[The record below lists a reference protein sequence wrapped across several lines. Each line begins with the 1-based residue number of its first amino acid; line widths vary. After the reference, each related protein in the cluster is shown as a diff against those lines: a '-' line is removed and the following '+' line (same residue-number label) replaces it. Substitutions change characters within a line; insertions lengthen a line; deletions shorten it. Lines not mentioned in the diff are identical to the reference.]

1 MGYQQ
6 AQARAAQL
14 RSELH
19 AHNHRYHVL
28 QAPVVS
34 DGEYDALLRELAGL
48 EAAHPKLAV
57 ADSPTQRVGGG
68 VAEKFAKV
76 RHPQPILSLANAFGA
91 ADVAAWFARIVKLDE
106 RVAGSAFVVEPK
118 IDGLTVVLHY
128 ADGIFVLGATRGDG
142 ETGEDITANL
152 RTVRALPLR
161 LPVAANATL
170 KAPHRLVV
178 RGEAFFPTAAF
189 ETWNNSL
196 AAAGERTYV
205 NPRNAASGALRQL
218 DSSLTAGRPIAL
230 LCYQILEME
239 GAVASTQWQ
248 VLELLRALGFP
259 VAPTARRCATLPDA
273 IAECES
279 WAERR
284 DTLGYGTDGLV
295 IKLDDLVLQR
305 ELGYSGKDP
314 RGAVAFKF
322 PSQEVTTQLLD
333 IGVNVGRTGVLT
345 PFASL
350 EAVEVGGVTV
360 RNATL
365 HNFDFIAEKDIR
377 IGDRVLIKRAGEV
390 IPYIIGVMPGA
401 RTTKLRSFKPPAVCP
416 ECSAPVRQT
425 EGEVAL
431 YCVNAAC
438 PAQRKRNL
446 EHFAGRSA
454 MDVEGLGERVAEQLV
469 DAGLVQDAADIFSL
483 NKEQLL
489 GLEGFAEKKA
499 ASLLA
504 AIAAVRTRPL
514 ERLLV
519 ALGMRSVGDV
529 LARDL
534 AARFGSLDALRACD
548 AAELQALD
556 GVGPATAA
564 AIADWFAQP
573 GNQQL
578 LHKLQAANCWPVQEA
593 RAQPLSG
600 PLTGRTFVIT
610 GTLLGLSR
618 EAAAE
623 LIAGAGGK
631 VSGSIS
637 KKTSYLLAGENP
649 GSKLTRAQELGVPV
663 IDATALKDIIAG

>member
-1 MGYQQ
+1 MNYQQ
-6 AQARAAQL
+6 AQERAAQL
-14 RSELH
+14 RTELH

-28 QAPVVS
+28 QAPVIA
-34 DGEYDALLRELAGL
+34 DGEYDALLTELAGL
-48 EAAHPKLAV
+48 EASYPKLAV

-91 ADVAAWFARIVKLDE
+91 ADVMAWFARIIKLDE

-128 ADGIFVLGATRGDG
+128 VDGIFVLGATRGDG

-161 LPVAANATL
+161 LPVDAGATV
-170 KAPHRLVV
+170 KAPQRLVV

-189 ETWNNSL
+189 DTWNSSL

-218 DSSLTAGRPIAL
+218 DSSLTAARPIAL

-239 GAVASTQWQ
+239 GAVAATQWQ

-259 VAPTARRCATLPDA
+259 VAPTARCCQTLPDA

-295 IKLDDLVLQR
+295 IKLNDLVLQR

-350 EAVEVGGVTV
+350 EPVEVGGVTV
-360 RNATL
+360 RNSTL

-401 RTTKLRSFKPPAVCP
+401 RNTKLRSFKPPAVCP
-416 ECSAPVRQT
+416 ECSAPVQQAA
-425 EGEVAL
+425 GEVAL

-469 DAGLVQDAADIFSL
+469 DAGLVQDAADIFAL

-489 GLEGFAEKKA
+489 RLEGFAEKKA

-504 AIAAVRTRPL
+504 AIAVVRTRPL

-519 ALGMRSVGDV
+519 ALGMRGVGDV

-534 AARFGSLDALRACD
+534 AARFGSLDALQACE
-548 AAELQALD
+548 AEELQLLD

-564 AIADWFAQP
+564 AVADWFAQP
-573 GNQQL
+573 GNEQL
-578 LHKLQAANCWPVQEA
+578 LRKLRAASCWPVQVA
-593 RAQPLSG
+593 RALQAAGPLSG
-600 PLTGRTFVIT
+600 KTVVIT
-610 GTLLGLSR
+610 GTLPGLSR

-623 LIAGAGGK
+623 LITNAGGK
-631 VSGSIS
+631 VSGSVS
-637 KKTSYLLAGENP
+637 KKTSYLLAGENA
-649 GSKLTRAQELGVPV
+649 GSKFARAQELGVPV
-663 IDATALKDIIAG
+663 IDVAALRDIISE

>member
-1 MGYQQ
+1 MNYQQ
-6 AQARAAQL
+6 AQARAEQL
-14 RSELH
+14 RAELH

-28 QAPVVS
+28 QAPVIA

-48 EAAHPKLAV
+48 EAAYPKLAV

-128 ADGIFVLGATRGDG
+128 EAGIFVLGATRGDG
-142 ETGEDITANL
+142 ETGEDITVNL

-161 LPVAANATL
+161 LPVDARATV
-170 KAPHRLVV
+170 KAPQRLVV

-196 AAAGERTYV
+196 SAAGERSYV

-218 DSSLTAGRPIAL
+218 DSSLTAARPIAL

-239 GAVASTQWQ
+239 GAVAATQWQ
-248 VLELLRALGFP
+248 VLELLRTLGFP

-305 ELGYSGKDP
+305 ALGYSGKDP

-350 EAVEVGGVTV
+350 EPVEVGGVTV

-401 RTTKLRSFKPPAVCP
+401 RTGKLRTFKAPAVCP
-416 ECSAPVRQT
+416 ECSAPVQQA

-469 DAGLVQDAADIFSL
+469 DAGLVMDAADIFAL

-499 ASLLA
+499 SSLLA
-504 AIAAVRTRPL
+504 AIAAVRARPL

-519 ALGMRSVGDV
+519 ALGMRGVGDV

-534 AARFGSLDALRACD
+534 AARFGSLDALQVC
-548 AAELQALD
+548 AAEELQLLD

-564 AIADWFAQP
+564 AVADWFAQP
-573 GNQQL
+573 GNRQL
-578 LHKLQAANCWPVQEA
+578 LRKLRAADCWPVQSA
-593 RAQPLSG
+593 RAQPAAGPLSG
-600 PLTGRTFVIT
+600 KTLVIT
-610 GTLLGLSR
+610 GTLPGLSR
-618 EAAAE
+618 EAAVE
-623 LIAGAGGK
+623 LITGAGGK
-631 VSGSIS
+631 VSGSVS
-637 KKTSYLLAGENP
+637 KKTSYLLAGENA
-649 GSKLTRAQELGVPV
+649 GSKLTRAQELGVSV
-663 IDATALKDIIAG
+663 IDVLALKDIIGV

>member
-1 MGYQQ
+1 MNYQQ
-6 AQARAAQL
+6 AQERAAQL
-14 RSELH
+14 RTELH

-28 QAPVVS
+28 QAPVIA
-34 DGEYDALLRELAGL
+34 DGEYDALLTELAGL
-48 EAAHPKLAV
+48 EASYPKLAV

-91 ADVAAWFARIVKLDE
+91 ADVMAWFARIIKLDE

-128 ADGIFVLGATRGDG
+128 VDGIFVLGATRGDG

-161 LPVAANATL
+161 LPVDAGATV
-170 KAPHRLVV
+170 KAPQRLVV

-189 ETWNNSL
+189 DTWNSSL

-218 DSSLTAGRPIAL
+218 DSSLTAARPIAL

-239 GAVASTQWQ
+239 GAVAATQWQ

-259 VAPTARRCATLPDA
+259 VAPTARCCQTLPDA

-295 IKLDDLVLQR
+295 IKLNDLVLQR

-350 EAVEVGGVTV
+350 EPVEVGGVTV

-401 RTTKLRSFKPPAVCP
+401 RNTKLRSFKPPAVCP
-416 ECSAPVRQT
+416 ECSAPVQQAA
-425 EGEVAL
+425 GEVAL

-469 DAGLVQDAADIFSL
+469 DAGLVQDAADIFAL

-489 GLEGFAEKKA
+489 RLEGFAEKKA

-504 AIAAVRTRPL
+504 AIAVVRTRPL

-519 ALGMRSVGDV
+519 ALGMRGVGDV

-534 AARFGSLDALRACD
+534 AARFGSLDALQACG
-548 AAELQALD
+548 AEELQLLD

-564 AIADWFAQP
+564 AVADWFAQP
-573 GNQQL
+573 GNEQL
-578 LHKLQAANCWPVQEA
+578 LRKLRAASCWPVQVA
-593 RAQPLSG
+593 RALQAAGPLSG
-600 PLTGRTFVIT
+600 KTVVIT
-610 GTLLGLSR
+610 GTLPSLSR

-623 LIAGAGGK
+623 LITNAGGK
-631 VSGSIS
+631 VSGSVS
-637 KKTSYLLAGENP
+637 KKTSYLLAGENA
-649 GSKLTRAQELGVPV
+649 GSKFARAQELGVPV
-663 IDATALKDIIAG
+663 IDVAALRDIISE

>member
-1 MGYQQ
+1 M
-6 AQARAAQL
+6 RAAQL
-14 RSELH
+14 RAELH

-28 QAPVVS
+28 QSPVVS
-34 DGEYDALLRELAGL
+34 DGEYDALLRELAAL
-48 EAAHPKLAV
+48 EAAHPRLV
-57 ADSPTQRVGGG
+57 VVDSPTQRVGGS

-76 RHPQPILSLANAFGA
+76 RHPQPILSLANAFGG

-106 RVAGSAFVVEPK
+106 RVADSAFVVEPK

-128 ADGIFVLGATRGDG
+128 LDGVFVQGATRGDG

-161 LPVAANATL
+161 LPAAAGAAVVA
-170 KAPHRLVV
+170 PRRIVV

-189 ETWNNSL
+189 ETWNSSL

-205 NPRNAASGALRQL
+205 NARNAASGALRQL

-230 LCYQILEME
+230 LCYQILELE
-239 GAVASTQWQ
+239 GAIASTQWQ
-248 VLELLRALGFP
+248 VLELLRELGFP
-259 VAPTARRCATLPDA
+259 VAPTAKRCGSLVEA

-279 WAERR
+279 WSDRR

-295 IKLDDLVLQR
+295 IKLDNLLLQR
-305 ELGYSGKDP
+305 ELGNSGKDP
-314 RGAVAFKF
+314 RGAIAFKF
-322 PSQEVTTQLLD
+322 PAQEVTTQLLD

-377 IGDRVLIKRAGEV
+377 IGDRVLLKRAGEV
-390 IPYIIGVMPGA
+390 IPYIIGVLPGA
-401 RTTKLRSFKPPAVCP
+401 RTGKLRAYKPPGKCP
-416 ECSAPVRQT
+416 ECGAPVQQNA
-425 EGEVAL
+425 GEVAL
-431 YCVNAAC
+431 YCVSAAC

-446 EHFAGRSA
+446 EHFASRSA

-469 DAGLVQDAADIFSL
+469 DAGLVLDAADIFAL
-483 NKEQLL
+483 DKAQLL

-499 ASLLA
+499 AGLLA
-504 AIAAVRTRPL
+504 AIATVRTRPL
-514 ERLLV
+514 ERLLI
-519 ALGMRSVGDV
+519 ALGMRGVGDV

-534 AARFGSLDALRACD
+534 AARFGSLDALRDCAP
-548 AAELQALD
+548 AEMQALD
-556 GVGPATAA
+556 GVGPATVA

-578 LHKLQAANCWPVQEA
+578 LQKLRAADCWPVQA
-593 RAQPLSG
+593 PRVQPLAGPLSG
-600 PLTGRTFVIT
+600 KTVVIT
-610 GTLLGLSR
+610 GTLPSLSR
-618 EAAAE
+618 EAAAQ
-623 LIAGAGGK
+623 LIAAAGGK
-631 VSGSIS
+631 VAGSVS
-637 KKTSYLLAGENP
+637 SKTSYVLAGENA
-649 GSKLTRAQELGVPV
+649 GSKLTRAQELGVTV
-663 IDATALKDIIAG
+663 IDEAALKDIIAG

>member
-1 MGYQQ
+1 MSYQQ

-259 VAPTARRCATLPDA
+259 VAPTARRCAALPDA

-295 IKLDDLVLQR
+295 IKLDDLLLQR

-333 IGVNVGRTGVLT
+333 IGVTVGRTGVLT

-401 RTTKLRSFKPPAVCP
+401 RITKLRSFKPPAVCP
-416 ECSAPVRQT
+416 ECSAPVHQT

-469 DAGLVQDAADIFSL
+469 DAGLVQDAADIFLL

-610 GTLLGLSR
+610 GTLPGLSR

-663 IDATALKDIIAG
+663 IDATALKAIIAG

>member
-1 MGYQQ
+1 MNHQQ
-6 AQARAAQL
+6 AQVRAARL
-14 RSELH
+14 RAELH

-28 QAPVVS
+28 QAPVVA

-48 EAAHPKLAV
+48 EAAHPQLVAV
-57 ADSPTQRVGGG
+57 DSPTQRVGGG

-76 RHPQPILSLANAFGA
+76 RHPQPILSLANAFGGA
-91 ADVAAWFARIVKLDE
+91 EVDAWFARIFKLDE
-106 RVAGSAFVVEPK
+106 RVAESAFVVEPK

-128 ADGIFVLGATRGDG
+128 EDGIFVLGATRGDG

-161 LPVAANATL
+161 LPADGSATL

-189 ETWNNSL
+189 ETWNSSL

-218 DSSLTAGRPIAL
+218 DASLTATRPIGL

-239 GAVASTQWQ
+239 GAVAATQWQ

-259 VAPTARRCATLPDA
+259 VAPTARRCKTLLEA

-350 EAVEVGGVTV
+350 AAVEVGGVTV

-377 IGDRVLIKRAGEV
+377 IGDRVLI
-390 IPYIIGVMPGA
+390 
-401 RTTKLRSFKPPAVCP
+401 
-416 ECSAPVRQT
+416 
-425 EGEVAL
+425 
-431 YCVNAAC
+431 
-438 PAQRKRNL
+438 
-446 EHFAGRSA
+446 
-454 MDVEGLGERVAEQLV
+454 
-469 DAGLVQDAADIFSL
+469 
-483 NKEQLL
+483 
-489 GLEGFAEKKA
+489 
-499 ASLLA
+499 
-504 AIAAVRTRPL
+504 
-514 ERLLV
+514 
-519 ALGMRSVGDV
+519 
-529 LARDL
+529 
-534 AARFGSLDALRACD
+534 
-548 AAELQALD
+548 
-556 GVGPATAA
+556 
-564 AIADWFAQP
+564 
-573 GNQQL
+573 
-578 LHKLQAANCWPVQEA
+578 
-593 RAQPLSG
+593 
-600 PLTGRTFVIT
+600 
-610 GTLLGLSR
+610 
-618 EAAAE
+618 
-623 LIAGAGGK
+623 
-631 VSGSIS
+631 
-637 KKTSYLLAGENP
+637 
-649 GSKLTRAQELGVPV
+649 
-663 IDATALKDIIAG
+663 

>member
-1 MGYQQ
+1 MSYQQ

-416 ECSAPVRQT
+416 ECSAPVHQT

-469 DAGLVQDAADIFSL
+469 DAGLVQDAADIFLL

-499 ASLLA
+499 GSLLA

-564 AIADWFAQP
+564 AIADWFAEP

-593 RAQPLSG
+593 RAQPPSG

-610 GTLLGLSR
+610 GTLPGLSR

>member
-1 MGYQQ
+1 MNYQQ
-6 AQARAAQL
+6 AQERAAQL
-14 RSELH
+14 RTELH

-28 QAPVVS
+28 QAPVIA
-34 DGEYDALLRELAGL
+34 DGEYDALLTELAGL
-48 EAAHPKLAV
+48 EASYPKLAV

-91 ADVAAWFARIVKLDE
+91 ADVMAWFARIIKLDE

-128 ADGIFVLGATRGDG
+128 VDGIFVLGATRGDG

-161 LPVAANATL
+161 LPVDAGATV
-170 KAPHRLVV
+170 KAPQRLVV

-189 ETWNNSL
+189 DTWNSSL

-218 DSSLTAGRPIAL
+218 DSSLTAARPIAL

-239 GAVASTQWQ
+239 GAVAATQWQ

-259 VAPTARRCATLPDA
+259 VAPTARCCQTLPDA

-295 IKLDDLVLQR
+295 IKLNDLVLQR

-350 EAVEVGGVTV
+350 EPVEVGGVTV

-401 RTTKLRSFKPPAVCP
+401 RNTKLRSFKPPAVCP
-416 ECSAPVRQT
+416 ECSAPVQQAA
-425 EGEVAL
+425 GEVAL

-469 DAGLVQDAADIFSL
+469 DAGLVHDAADIFAL

-489 GLEGFAEKKA
+489 RLEGFAEKKA

-504 AIAAVRTRPL
+504 AIAVVRTRPL

-519 ALGMRSVGDV
+519 ALGMRGVGDV

-534 AARFGSLDALRACD
+534 AARFGSLDGLQACG
-548 AAELQALD
+548 AEELQLLD

-564 AIADWFAQP
+564 AVADWFAQP
-573 GNQQL
+573 GNEQL
-578 LHKLQAANCWPVQEA
+578 LRKLRAASCWPVQVA
-593 RAQPLSG
+593 RALQAAGPLSG
-600 PLTGRTFVIT
+600 KTVVIT
-610 GTLLGLSR
+610 GTLPGLSR

-623 LIAGAGGK
+623 LITGAGGK
-631 VSGSIS
+631 VSGSVS
-637 KKTSYLLAGENP
+637 KKTSYLLAGENA
-649 GSKLTRAQELGVPV
+649 GSKFARAQELGVPV
-663 IDATALKDIIAG
+663 IDVAALRDIISE